1 MPSLEQ
7 SGRTLRTVHRV
18 IGMLTTAAL
27 CVAGGMAVASPA
39 SADGWVDYG
48 PIAHKRLHRLGAAPP
63 GLRLTLQLGLKAD
76 QAGIRNA
83 VKAAASPASPTY
95 GNYPSLAALTRQY
108 GASSS
113 VRQAVTGVFRRYGNT
128 ARVDA
133 THLRTAVTISVATAQ
148 RIFGTPWAVYR
159 TAVPGQF
166 VVLPVKRPRLPEG
179 LAGNVDIVAGLRVGL
194 TEISV
199 SPTSSGGT
207 PVRTGVV
214 APNCLDSSDP
224 GVLAGSAGL
233 FPNQL
238 LTAYGIAP
246 LQASGLQGQGVRL
259 AIVGEAPTSI
269 RDLRTFRR
277 CFGFSGT
284 ALEQHGA
291 SGVEP
296 ILESSLDAMVVAMV
310 APRLERF
317 DLWVH
322 PLEDEGADD
331 NDVEGFLKML
341 AAPVEAAASGRPLPD
356 VISVSYGE
364 CEADVAPYSPARTL
378 AERQLAATAALG
390 ITVVVASGDSGSS
403 SCASDVPM
411 HDLTAAD
418 KRPQTSW
425 PSTSPYVLAVGGTN
439 LTLDA
444 NNAIVGSGPWNDTV
458 FSAPDRRAVGGGG
471 GRSTLFSRPWWQP
484 SAPIGSIRRTVPD
497 VSVFADLHPGY
508 PIVCSAAV
516 EDCPLSSRRGQKLAF
531 VGGTSAAAPLVA
543 GMIALW
549 TQQARQRGL
558 PRLGFIPPLLYA
570 LAARSPQ
577 AFLDITQGTN
587 SLFGG
592 RCCSAAPGY
601 DMATGLGSPHAD
613 QIAALLGGA

>member
-1 MPSLEQ
+1 MRLLKHSR
-7 SGRTLRTVHRV
+7 RTLRTVHRV
-18 IGMLTTAAL
+18 IGILTAAAL

-39 SADGWVDYG
+39 AADAWVDYG
-48 PIAHKRLHRLGAAPP
+48 PIAHKRLHRLGPAPP

-76 QAGIRNA
+76 QSGIRNA
-83 VKAAASPASPTY
+83 LKAAASPASETY
-95 GNYPSLAALTRQY
+95 GSYPSLPALTRRY

-113 VRQAVTGVFRRYGNT
+113 VRQAVAGVFRRYGNT

-148 RIFGTPWAVYR
+148 RMFGTPWAVYR
-159 TAVPGQF
+159 TSVPGQF

-194 TEISV
+194 TEIAV
-199 SPTSSGGT
+199 SPASSGGT

-214 APNCLDSSDP
+214 APNCLDTADP
-224 GVLAGSAGL
+224 GVLNGSAGL

-269 RDLRTFRR
+269 RDLRAFRR

-284 ALEQHGA
+284 ALHQHGA
-291 SGVEP
+291 SGVQP

-322 PLEDEGADD
+322 PLDEGADD
-331 NDVEGFLKML
+331 NDVEGFLKLL
-341 AAPVEAAASGRPLPD
+341 AAPVEAAASGRALPD

-364 CEADVAPYSPARTL
+364 CEADAAPYSAARTL

-403 SCASDVPM
+403 ACASDLPT
-411 HDLTAAD
+411 HDLSAAD
-418 KRPQTSW
+418 KRPETSW
-425 PSTSPYVLAVGGTN
+425 PATSPYVLAVGGTN

-444 NNAIVGSGPWNDTV
+444 NNAIVGSAPWNDTV
-458 FSAPDRRAVGGGG
+458 FPAPDRRAVGGGG

-484 SAPIGSIRRTVPD
+484 SAPIGSTRRTVPD
-497 VSVFADLHPGY
+497 VSAFADLHPGY
-508 PIVCSAAV
+508 PIICSAAV
-516 EDCPLSSRRGQKLAF
+516 EDCPVSSRRGQKLAF

-558 PRLGFIPPLLYA
+558 PRPGFIPPLLYT

-601 DMATGLGSPHAD
+601 DMATGLGSPRAD